1 MRDIPLFFRL
11 WFAFCVAMIPV
22 AIIIQIGVFNECR
35 AQGNS
40 FFYCM
45 NLISHK

>member
-1 MRDIPLFFRL
+1 MPKRFKL

-22 AIIIQIGVFNECR
+22 AIAIEISVWDECR
-35 AQGNS
+35 VDGHS

-45 NLISHK
+45 SLISSK